1 MTANDPA
8 AEERRMCV
16 EYIEFRANRA
26 RAHDVKVALLVLAS
40 DLAAEL
46 HLPEGLSNGQD
57 QVG

>member
-1 MTANDPA
+1 MTTVNPA
-8 AEERRMCV
+8 SEERRLCV

-26 RAHDVKVALLVLAS
+26 RTHDLKVALLVLAS